1 MQIRLA
7 NENDIEAMI
16 QIEQIGFPPAEAAK
30 EEDIRERFRV
40 FPENFIVAEKD
51 GKVIG
56 FVNGCTTNQPELPD
70 ELYHDVSLH
79 KPDGTYRT
87 LFGLNVFPEYRREG
101 IAALLVNEL
110 IRLSKERGRKGIVL
124 TCKDHLVHYYE
135 RLGFEHQGVSASVHG
150 GSKWNDMLL
159 IFEK

>member
-56 FVNGCTTNQPELPD
+56 FVNGCTTDQPELPD

-79 KPDGTYRT
+79 KPDGTYQT
-87 LFGLNVFPEYRREG
+87 VFGLNVLPEYRREG

>member
-79 KPDGTYRT
+79 KPDGTYQT
-87 LFGLNVFPEYRREG
+87 VFGLNVLPEYRREG

>member
-79 KPDGTYRT
+79 KPDGTYQT
-87 LFGLNVFPEYRREG
+87 VFGLNVLPEYRREG

-135 RLGFEHQGVSASVHG
+135 KFGFEHQGVSASVHG